1 VPELPEVTIFKQ
13 YIDATSLHQE
23 IQAVYVKNDFVLK
36 DVTVALFKKAIEGH
50 EFTSVSRHGKFLFVA
65 LNKMTDVLV
74 LHFGMTGF
82 LKYYLHDKEEPDHAR
97 IIFQFSNN
105 YHLAYVSQRM
115 LGEVRF
121 EKDKSSFLEKR
132 NYGPDAMDDSLN
144 KKVFKDLL
152 KDRKGTIKSVLM
164 NQELVSGIGN
174 EFSDEILF
182 HSQIHPKT
190 KVQDLAQKKVDEI
203 YEQMRVVLQK
213 AIDHNTNYDELKD
226 SFLLAHREKNGKCPK
241 CNSKLNTIN
250 VSGRTAYF
258 CPVCQPIN

>member
-1 VPELPEVTIFKQ
+1 
-13 YIDATSLHQE
+13 
-23 IQAVYVKNDFVLK
+23 
-36 DVTVALFKKAIEGH
+36 
-50 EFTSVSRHGKFLFVA
+50 
-65 LNKMTDVLV
+65 
-74 LHFGMTGF
+74 
-82 LKYYLHDKEEPDHAR
+82 
-97 IIFQFSNN
+97 
-105 YHLAYVSQRM
+105 M

-121 EKDKSSFLEKR
+121 EKDISSFLEKR
-132 NYGPDAMDDSLN
+132 NYGPDAMDDSLD
-144 KKVFKDLL
+144 KKTFKDLL

-190 KVQDLAQKKVDEI
+190 KVQDLAQKQVEKI

-226 SFLLAHREKNGKCPK
+226 SFLLAHRDKNGMCPK
-241 CNSKLNTIN
+241 CHSKLNTIN

-258 CPVCQPIN
+258 CPKCQPIA